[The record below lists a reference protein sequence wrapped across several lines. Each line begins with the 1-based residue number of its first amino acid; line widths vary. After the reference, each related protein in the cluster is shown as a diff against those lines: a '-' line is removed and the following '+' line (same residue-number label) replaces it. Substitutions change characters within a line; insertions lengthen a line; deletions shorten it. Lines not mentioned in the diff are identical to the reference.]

1 MEALIVYCYTDEKIR
16 IVLKDLRISR
26 GLSQLDVA
34 NRLDCTKA
42 YISQIERGKVS
53 IPNYRK
59 LLKILEIYKVKPK
72 YFEELLSKC

>member
-1 MEALIVYCYTDEKIR
+1 MYCYTDEKIR